1 MAQLGVETKPP
12 VIQLHFPM
20 VIYLVL
26 LLFFKSFSPGTGVGG
41 DCVQGREY
49 VERPKSWRGVREAD

>member
-1 MAQLGVETKPP
+1 MAQLGVETRPP

-41 DCVQGREY
+41 GLCAGKRVC
-49 VERPKSWRGVREAD
+49 